1 MISTTEVCSSD
12 VTSNKLDKP
21 IKSRLMAILMVT
33 CGVSLLLACGTVAVY
48 ETFALRQGMA
58 REMKLVADLIG
69 SNSVAALTFKDPQ
82 AGSETLAAL
91 KNEPHVVVARI
102 YNNQGEPF
110 ATYIRPG
117 ATEAGI
123 PSVAQPESSRFSD
136 GALRVFRP
144 VYLNGAQKGSVYV
157 ELDLNDLNSQL
168 LRQAE
173 IAMAVL
179 LLSFLV
185 ALPLAARLQK
195 VISGPLL
202 ALAGRAQT
210 IEQTGH
216 YHTGDIEGGYREVG
230 VLIQSFNAMLEAISQ
245 RDSELRHHREHLE
258 EEVKAR
264 TVEMEKARHAAENA
278 SRAKSEFLANMSHE
292 IRTPMNAILGMTELA
307 LDTRLSD
314 TQRDY
319 LAVVKSSADALLS
332 LINDILDFS
341 KIEAGK
347 LSLDLRVFAVHGL
360 IADAMRAMSLRA
372 HQKGLELAFEIS
384 PDVPE
389 QLGGDPGRLRQILVN
404 LVGNAIKFTNRGE
417 VVVTVGLEAARAGG
431 DGSDTKVG
439 LKFAVQ
445 DTGIGIPPERLA
457 KIFEAFEQADTSTT
471 RHFGGTGLGLS
482 ICSRLVEM
490 MEGRIWVESEPSVG
504 STFYFTAKLA
514 HAEGV
519 IMPGSR
525 PHPGALRGKRVLV
538 VDDNATNRRILREM
552 LASWEMEVELVDSG
566 AAALQQLQQATDS
579 GLSYPLMIVDGQ
591 MPGMDGLMLIE
602 RIRSMEETEAAK
614 VMLLTSADRP
624 DSLQRCHELN
634 VAAYALKPV
643 AKYDLQ
649 NMLLAMLEGTAIDDS
664 RPAETS
670 VPPAGGRALRIL
682 LAEDNEYNQKVA
694 VGMLTLDGHAVTIA
708 GNGREAVEIYRKHP
722 FDLVLMDVQMPEMD
736 GVLATELIR
745 QWQRSSGVRVPIIA
759 MTAHAMAGDR
769 ERYLACGMDDYIA
782 KPISRDELAITILH
796 NAMPQSL
803 AEQPAGVPAG
813 ALLTPP
819 IPPAKAA
826 SEPEGDSIAGK
837 ILRRFGGRKKLAL
850 DLTGMFPQEAGKVLA
865 ALDAARVANDAGAVQ
880 THAHTLKGMLKMFEA
895 VTAADAAAAL
905 ETAGKNGGIGADE
918 QMEALRREVRATME
932 AVRRMHEQF
941 TV

>member
-1 MISTTEVCSSD
+1 M
-12 VTSNKLDKP
+12 SNKLDKP

-33 CGVSLLLACGTVAVY
+33 CGVSLLLACGTVAAY
-48 ETFALRQGMA
+48 ETFALRQGMV

-69 SNSVAALTFKDPQ
+69 SNSAAALTFKDPT
-82 AGSETLAAL
+82 AGAETLAAL
-91 KNEPHVVVARI
+91 KNEPHVVAARI
-102 YNNQGEPF
+102 YNNQGEQF
-110 ATYIRPG
+110 ATYIRSG
-117 ATEAGI
+117 GSDAGV
-123 PSVAQPESSRFSD
+123 PLVAQPESSKFAD

-144 VYLNGAQKGSVYV
+144 VYLNGVQKGSVYV
-157 ELDLNDLNSQL
+157 ELDLNELNSQL

-179 LLSFLV
+179 LLAFLL

-216 YHTGDIEGGYREVG
+216 YHTSDIEGGYREVG
-230 VLIQSFNAMLEAISQ
+230 VLIQSFNAMLEAIAQ

-264 TVEMEKARHAAENA
+264 TVEMEKARQAAENA

-307 LDTRLSD
+307 LDTRLSE

-319 LAVVKSSADALLS
+319 LSVVKSSADALLG

-384 PDVPE
+384 PEVPE

-417 VVVTVGLEAARAGG
+417 VLVTVRPDQSSGAN
-431 DGSDTKVG
+431 DGKVG
-439 LKFAVQ
+439 LTFAVK
-445 DTGIGIPPERLA
+445 DTGIGIPPERLS

-471 RHFGGTGLGLS
+471 RHYGGTGLGLS

-490 MEGRIWVESEPSVG
+490 MEGRIWVESRPAEG
-504 STFYFTAKLA
+504 STFYFTAQFA
-514 HAEGV
+514 HADGA
-519 IMPGSR
+519 ILPGSR
-525 PHPGALRGKRVLV
+525 HHPGALRGRRVLV

-552 LASWEMEVELVDSG
+552 LAAWEMEVELVDSG
-566 AAALQQLQQATDS
+566 AAALQQLQQAS
-579 GLSYPLMIVDGQ
+579 EKGLSYPLMIVDGQ

-602 RIRSMEETEAAK
+602 RIRSMEDNEPAK

-634 VAAYALKPV
+634 VSAYALKPV

-649 NMLLAMLEGTAIDDS
+649 NMLLAMLEGAATDGA

-694 VGMLTLDGHAVTIA
+694 VGMLTLDGHTVTIA
-708 GNGREAVEIYRKHP
+708 NNGREAVEIFRSQP
-722 FDLVLMDVQMPEMD
+722 FDIVLMDVQMPEMD

-745 QWQRSSGVRVPIIA
+745 DWQRTSGIRVPIIA

-819 IPPAKAA
+819 VPSTKAA
-826 SEPEGDSIAGK
+826 AAPDIDEIAAK

-865 ALDAARVANDAGAVQ
+865 ALEAARESGDAEAVRNQ
-880 THAHTLKGMLKMFEA
+880 AHTLKGMLKMFEA
-895 VTAADAAAAL
+895 VSASDMASAL
-905 ETAGKNGGIGADE
+905 ETAGKNGGIGEDE
-918 QMEALRREVRATME
+918 QMAVLRREVRATLE

-941 TV
+941 TVETAQ